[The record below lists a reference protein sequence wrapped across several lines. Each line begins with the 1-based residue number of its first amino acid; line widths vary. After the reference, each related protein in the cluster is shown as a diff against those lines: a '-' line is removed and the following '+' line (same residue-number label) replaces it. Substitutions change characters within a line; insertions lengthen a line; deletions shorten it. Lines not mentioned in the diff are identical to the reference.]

1 MAGETGEERR
11 GKFDEPV
18 RTKKFGVPAKTHTNP
33 QEVGWRK
40 SGACEKGREIAVTL
54 KLAEMTGFPGDSRCA
69 PHDEIRVGDVG
80 DVGEVG
86 REAHPRS
93 LVDDDAHPS
102 TACAVEEQ
110 EVCEL
115 VARPPIG
122 RLKEPLRREWIRLRR
137 ATAATPAGPMVGQEL
152 DEV

>member
-1 MAGETGEERR
+1 MTKFAWATWARWAG
-11 GKFDEPV
+11 
-18 RTKKFGVPAKTHTNP
+18 
-33 QEVGWRK
+33 
-40 SGACEKGREIAVTL
+40 
-54 KLAEMTGFPGDSRCA
+54 
-69 PHDEIRVGDVG
+69 
-80 DVGEVG
+80 
-86 REAHPRS
+86 EAHPRS

-110 EVCEL
+110 EVYEL